1 MRNYEVCTSRMIAVA
16 VLLLN
21 FLAEGDARAEVQAIA
36 VGQREPFAGGMS
48 FGETG
53 PYEKIVGVVRFAV
66 DPAHLRNR
74 AIVDLGLA
82 PRNALG
88 KVQHFLVREMYQ
100 GAVRNSPRPRESG
113 DPESACPLTR
123 A

>member
-21 FLAEGDARAEVQAIA
+21 FLAEGDARAEVHAIA

-88 KVQHFLVREMYQ
+88 KVEFEADLFILAPKDPAKGN
-100 GAVRNSPRPRESG
+100 GALLY
-113 DPESACPLTR
+113 D
-123 A
+123 